1 MSSQNLPTKS
11 LIVAI
16 LLVIFLGPIGL
27 FYASVI
33 GALIMLVMTAIIGF
47 ATFGFGLIIPYII
60 CIIWAIIAVNS
71 YNKKIIEIAKRK

>member
-47 ATFGFGLIIPYII
+47 ATFGFGLFIPYII

-71 YNKKIIEIAKRK
+71 YNKKIIEIAK